1 MKQSLTKSNRSEVSA
16 RGAALQRVISV
27 PAVIEDVRSA
37 FFGLC
42 VHAGKQVL
50 AAMMEEDRT
59 RLCGPAGRPDPD
71 RRALRGGHTR
81 SWVVLGG
88 RRTPIRRAR
97 ARAVVGDEMSLPSMV
112 WASQADPLNAATL
125 SAIAAGV
132 SGRRYAGTLDALPP
146 GCEERSISRSSV
158 SRRFVALSAAR
169 LAEWLASPL
178 GKLDLPVIMIDGI
191 HFRGRVVLVA
201 LGVDAKGEKHVLA
214 LREGHSENATLV
226 RALIADLVERGLDP
240 ETARLWVIDGAKA
253 LRRAIGEHFGNS
265 ALVQRCQIH
274 KLRNVLGHLPNE
286 IHASVRRAMNDA
298 WHTENPALALKQLQ
312 RLAGSLARTRASGR
326 GQLASRGDG
335 GNADPW
341 TPGHRWRALPHA
353 ADHQRHREP
362 ERLGRALHAQ
372 CPALARRPDAG
383 PLDRRS
389 TPRSAPRVP
398 PTARLPRHPKVV
410 RRAPE
415 RYAHLQIGTQ
425 SRVT

>member
-1 MKQSLTKSNRSEVSA
+1 MKQSLTKSIRSEVSA
-16 RGAALQRVISV
+16 RGVALQRVICV

-50 AAMMEEDRT
+50 AAMMEDDRT
-59 RLCGPAGRPDPD
+59 RLCGPTGRPDPD

-81 SWVVLGG
+81 SWVVMGG

-97 ARAVVGDEMSLPSMV
+97 ARATAGEELSLPSMV
-112 WASQADPLNAATL
+112 WASAADPLNAVTL

-146 GCEERSISRSSV
+146 GCEERATSRSSV

-178 GKLDLPVIMIDGI
+178 GKLELPVIMIDGI

-201 LGVDAKGEKHVLA
+201 LGIDAKGEKHVLA
-214 LREGHSENATLV
+214 LREGHAENATLV

-253 LRRAIGEHFGNS
+253 LRRAIAEHFGQA

-274 KLRNVLGHLPNE
+274 KLRNVLGHLPDE
-286 IHASVRRAMNDA
+286 MHASVRRAMNDA

-312 RLAGSLARTRASGR
+312 RLASSLAREHPGAASSLREGMEETLTLRRLGIDGALYRTLRTTNAIENLNGSVAHYTRNVR
-326 GQLASRGDG
+326 
-335 GNADPW
+335 
-341 TPGHRWRALPHA
+341 RWRDGQMLVRWIGAALL
-353 ADHQRHREP
+353 E
-362 ERLGRALHAQ
+362 
-372 CPALARRPDAG
+372 ARRG
-383 PLDRRS
+383 FRRLRGYRDIQKLRAALVS
-389 TPRSAPRVP
+389 ATRTPK
-398 PTARLPRHPKVV
+398 LKLKV
-410 RRAPE
+410 A
-415 RYAHLQIGTQ
+415 
-425 SRVT
+425 